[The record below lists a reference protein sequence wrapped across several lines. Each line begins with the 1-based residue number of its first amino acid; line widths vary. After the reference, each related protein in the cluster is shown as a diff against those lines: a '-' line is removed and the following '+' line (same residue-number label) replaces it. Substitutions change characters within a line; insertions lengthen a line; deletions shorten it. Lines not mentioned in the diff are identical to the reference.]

1 MQAIGRLVQQVSA
14 HPATQYA
21 AAEVQTTSTSGL
33 LLFCTFPLI
42 LGICVMS
49 KVAQSDTIQN
59 SNLFQLLLT
68 ACLLFGFCVFGIL
81 LHIFQFNNNQDMLM
95 YSILA
100 LCFFCF
106 ALVVGNG
113 GIAVMLADSYN
124 TANQWIQK
132 ADK

>member
-1 MQAIGRLVQQVSA
+1 
-14 HPATQYA
+14 
-21 AAEVQTTSTSGL
+21 
-33 LLFCTFPLI
+33 
-42 LGICVMS
+42 
-49 KVAQSDTIQN
+49 
-59 SNLFQLLLT
+59 
-68 ACLLFGFCVFGIL
+68 
-81 LHIFQFNNNQDMLM
+81 MLM

>member
-1 MQAIGRLVQQVSA
+1 MAQSAYADPAAQFAIS
-14 HPATQYA
+14 
-21 AAEVQTTSTSGL
+21 EVQTTSTSGL
-33 LLFCTFPLI
+33 ILFCAFPLI

-49 KVAQSDTIQN
+49 KVARNDTIQN
-59 SNLFQLLLT
+59 SNLFQLLLM
-68 ACLLFGFCVFGIL
+68 ACLIFGVCVFAIL
-81 LHIFQFNNNQDMLM
+81 LHIFQVNNNEDMLM
-95 YSILA
+95 YSMLA

-106 ALVVGNG
+106 ALVIGNG

>member
-1 MQAIGRLVQQVSA
+1 
-14 HPATQYA
+14 
-21 AAEVQTTSTSGL
+21 
-33 LLFCTFPLI
+33 
-42 LGICVMS
+42 MS